1 MRKVWILL
9 LCALLLSACG
19 DLDDYIPEPE
29 PDDGGLAEFEE
40 QEINWATCDVNVFTE
55 EDLERLAPLGD
66 RLECAT
72 LKTPLDWEDPARDA
86 INLGVLR
93 VRAADETQRKGA
105 IFLNP
110 GGPGGDGLF
119 IGAIVGLIFATAGDE
134 NSPRPVAAP
143 ELLSQVSEQY
153 DIVGFSPRGVG
164 GSFQLFCGNN
174 QNPPPANFFTDRS
187 EENVQALL
195 TEASVIADAC
205 KNNPLTDFVTTEQT
219 VQDMDLI
226 RRLLG
231 DEKLNYLGYSYGSWL
246 GAWYAKR
253 FPENAGNMVLDA
265 NTEFSA
271 DFQDVFTL
279 QGLGFQRGFEDVAAA
294 YIARNNALFELGDTQ
309 DAVYNVY
316 EGFREDIKAALLF
329 GEASFLRLLY
339 SSDSVPVVGLNL
351 MAAKGVSTV
360 LNGLASPP
368 VPETYGAFLEAVATF
383 EYSGNADLNTELV
396 NLATVIATDYLGYR
410 EFTGA
415 TDPNPEEP
423 ADPEPE
429 DPADPADPTDP
440 DPEDPTPDPE
450 DPDPAD
456 PTDPGITL
464 DTAAI
469 LNPGDAVFTAI
480 TCNDSPWNQDP
491 SFFTELGN
499 EQDEQYPFIGGLLTS
514 QPCAYWGEPVASMP
528 DIPED
533 FPELLLVQS
542 GYDGATPA
550 EGAIRAFESLP
561 NASFLY
567 VENEL
572 SHTVFPYNTECV
584 DVKVAQYL
592 LDGSLPDASVSNC
605 DALPLPGETEVFAP
619 GTAPSIDGAA
629 TTQALSVQAAQSAGE
644 NELYDLVHKMLREDA
659 ANFFGQ

>member
-174 QNPPPANFFTDRS
+174 LDYPNAEFFTNRS
-187 EENVQALL
+187 PENVEALV
-195 TEASVIADAC
+195 EIGRVQADAC
-205 KNNPLTDFVTTEQT
+205 KNNPLTDFISTEQT

-226 RRLLG
+226 RRLLD
-231 DEKLNYLGYSYGSWL
+231 DEKLNFLGYSYGSWL

-253 FPENAGNMVLDA
+253 FPEQAGNIVLDA
-265 NTEFSA
+265 NL
-271 DFQDVFTL
+271 DFTTTFEEIVSL
-279 QGLGFQRGFEDVAAA
+279 NPLGFQRAFEDVAAA
-294 YIARNNALFELGDTQ
+294 YAARNNALFELGNTKEE
-309 DAVYNVY
+309 VYGLY
-316 EGFREDIKAALLF
+316 DGLREELKVVLVGSLGLTGALY
-329 GEASFLRLLY
+329 ASEQ
-339 SSDSVPVVGLNL
+339 VPFIALSLVS
-351 MAAKGVSTV
+351 AKGVSAV
-360 LNGLASPP
+360 LDGLGSPP
-368 VPETYGAFLEAVATF
+368 TPETYDAFLADVEAYA
-383 EYSGNADLNTELV
+383 YLGNEDLNAQAVEL
-396 NLATVIATDYLGYR
+396 AAVIATNYLGYR
-410 EFTGA
+410 EQIGA
-415 TDPNPEEP
+415 V
-423 ADPEPE
+423 PEPE
-429 DPADPADPTDP
+429 AA
-440 DPEDPTPDPE
+440 
-450 DPDPAD
+450 
-456 PTDPGITL
+456 TL
-464 DTAAI
+464 APAAI
-469 LNPGDAVFTAI
+469 LDPFEAVFTAI

-491 SFFTELGN
+491 QYYADLGDELN
-499 EQDEQYPFIGGLLTS
+499 ETYPLLGGSVTV
-514 QPCAYWGEPVASMP
+514 QPCAFWGEPAAAMP
-528 DIPED
+528 EVPE
-533 FPELLLVQS
+533 ELPPILMVQS
-542 GYDGATPA
+542 GYDPATIA
-550 EGAIRAFESLP
+550 EGALEAFESLP
-561 NASFLY
+561 NASFIY